1 MEILNIIALTV
12 SDALISAI
20 QIIVLKIVT
29 QRRCSNS
36 RFAAFV
42 TIAAV
47 TGLFS
52 SPIISVF
59 FSLRIISLVMIVIDI
74 FRLCLLALAAVKSF
88 SIKNALITMLIQFMC
103 SLLGSATKAVLPDK
117 LINSSFFDSVLTTVI
132 PLVLLIILLFVKNR
146 IKGGERIIGSAIR
159 CIPVHNYLFM
169 FVTVFLADG
178 LIVVLSHDNERTDE
192 QLLVAKVLSL
202 LLIIC
207 VAVII
212 MSLAVSVVYQK
223 YYNDL
228 NQILRGQVRSQLLH
242 YEKREK
248 LNSEIRSF
256 RHDFVNHT
264 KCLESLLM
272 AQKYDEARSYLEKI
286 SGMMPV
292 GEFLFRTG
300 NYIADAILTECQEA
314 SAADNVTINFSGY
327 VTPDID
333 SADLCIIFS
342 NAMNNAVEASRPMPG
357 SKDITVYCN
366 FQQGIFVL
374 IVKNPT
380 SITDSFK
387 DVFPET
393 SKPDKISHGFGFSN
407 MQTVVNKY
415 GGTLHT
421 LAEGGSF
428 TLSITL
434 KL

>member
-47 TGLFS
+47 TGILS
-52 SPIISVF
+52 SYLISVTL
-59 FSLRIISLVMIVIDI
+59 SLRIISFALIVIDS

-88 SIKNALITMLIQFMC
+88 SIKNALIAMLIQFMC
-103 SLLGSATKAVLPDK
+103 SLLKSAINAILSNK
-117 LINSSFFDSVLTTVI
+117 LAKPLIFNSILITAI
-132 PLVLLIILLFVKNR
+132 PLVLLIMLLVVKKR
-146 IKGGERIIGSAIR
+146 VKGGERIIGGAIR

-169 FVTVFLADG
+169 VIAVFLADG
-178 LIVVLSHDNERTDE
+178 LIVTLVNDNERTDE
-192 QLLVAKVLSL
+192 WLLFAKVLSL

-207 VAVII
+207 VAVLI

-223 YYNDL
+223 YYDDL
-228 NQILRGQVRSQLLH
+228 NQILRGQVKSQLLH

-264 KCLESLLM
+264 KCLESLLK
-272 AQKYDEARSYLEKI
+272 AQKYDEAQSYLEKI

-314 SAADNVTINFSGY
+314 SAADNTKINFSGY
-327 VTPDID
+327 ITPDID
-333 SADLCIIFS
+333 SADLCIILS
-342 NAMNNAVEASRPMPG
+342 NAMNNAVEACHPMPG

-366 FQQGIFVL
+366 LQQGIFVL

-380 SITDSFK
+380 LITERIK
-387 DVFPET
+387 DEFPET

-421 LAEGGSF
+421 LAEGGFF

>member
-1 MEILNIIALTV
+1 MDIITDAFYIIP
-12 SDALISAI
+12 DALILLI
-20 QIIVLKIVT
+20 QIIVLSVVNGKK
-29 QRRCSNS
+29 CSAK
-36 RFAAFV
+36 RFIAF
-42 TIAAV
+42 TILEIATDYIFEIIIYFSNG
-47 TGLFS
+47 TGIGL
-52 SPIISVF
+52 
-59 FSLRIISLVMIVIDI
+59 LMILLHCI
-74 FRLCLLALAAVKSF
+74 RLSLLALIAVKSF
-88 SIKNALITMLIQFMC
+88 SIKNALIAMLIQFMC
-103 SLLGSATKAVLPDK
+103 SLLRSAINAVLPYEPA
-117 LINSSFFDSVLTTVI
+117 NSLVFDFMLTTAI
-132 PLVLLIILLFVKNR
+132 PLVLLIILLVVKKG

-169 FVTVFLADG
+169 FIAIFLADG
-178 LIVVLSHDNERTDE
+178 LIVCLNNDNERTDE
-192 QLLVAKVLSL
+192 WLLFAKVLSL

-380 SITDSFK
+380 LITERLK
-387 DVFPET
+387 DEFPET

-421 LAEGGSF
+421 QAEGGFF